1 MRPLERA
8 DVSVSAADG
17 LGAGTAIQNIFFRE
31 VINMKYLDQLEVG
44 GKKVFVRV
52 DFNVPMDKS
61 GKVTDDTR
69 VRASL
74 PTLNYILA
82 HGGKA
87 IVASHLGRPKGKR
100 VEEFS
105 LKPVAPILS
114 ALLKKDVPFID
125 DCIGE
130 KARSAAAA
138 MKDGDV
144 ILLEN
149 LRFHPG
155 EDKNDEAFAKELA
168 ALCDVYVN
176 DAFAVSHRAAASNTA
191 ITQFAP
197 VCAAGFL
204 LKNEIEYFNKAMGNP
219 ARPLV
224 AISGGAKVSDKIAVL
239 ENLIDKVDKLLI
251 GGGMA
256 FTFLK
261 AQGGDIGK
269 SLCEE
274 DMLDLAKKILD
285 KAKAKN
291 VSILLP
297 TDAVI
302 AQAPAADAETQV
314 VDAKKIPEDWMGL
327 DIGPQSIAAFSDA
340 VKSAQTIVW
349 NGPLG
354 MFELAPFSAGT
365 FKLVDAAVDSGA
377 LTIVGGGDTDTAIH
391 KTGKSDKI
399 SYISTGGG
407 AFLELLEGK
416 TLPAVAALG

>member
-1 MRPLERA
+1 MDVKYLNQI
-8 DVSVSAADG
+8 DVS
-17 LGAGTAIQNIFFRE
+17 
-31 VINMKYLDQLEVG
+31 
-44 GKKVFVRV
+44 GKKVLVRV

-74 PTLNYILA
+74 ATINYIREKGA
-82 HGGKA
+82 RV
-87 IVASHLGRPKGKR
+87 IVTSHLGRPKGKR
-100 VEEFS
+100 AAEFS

-114 ALLKKDVPFID
+114 GLLKKDVPFVD
-125 DCIGE
+125 DCVGE
-130 KARSAAAA
+130 KALQAVAD
-138 MKDGDV
+138 MKAGDV

-155 EDKNDEAFAKELA
+155 EDKNDDAFAQELA
-168 ALCDVYVN
+168 KLCDVYIN

-191 ITQFAP
+191 ITKFVP

-224 AISGGAKVSDKIAVL
+224 AIIGGAKVSDKIKVL
-239 ENLIDKVDKLLI
+239 ENVIDKVDCLI
-251 GGGMA
+251 VGGGMA

-261 AQGGDIGK
+261 AQGFNVGK
-269 SLCEE
+269 SLCETE
-274 DMLDLAKKILD
+274 MLDLARKIMD

-291 VSILLP
+291 VQFLLP
-297 TDAVI
+297 VDTVI
-302 AQAPAADAETQV
+302 AQAPSADAERNIV
-314 VDAKKIPEDWMGL
+314 AVKDIPDGWMGL
-327 DIGPQSIAAFSDA
+327 DIGPATIAAFSDA
-340 VKSAQTIVW
+340 VKTAKTVVW

-354 MFELAPFSAGT
+354 MFELVPFSSGT
-365 FKLVDAAVDSGA
+365 FKLVDAVVASGA

-391 KTGKSDKI
+391 KTGKSDQI